1 MGSKLIGLQAL
12 ILNKIQSTY
21 FENLLKYLLVL
32 PHLSSLIVNCQD
44 QVQNKT
50 NLYKQI
56 FRLPALK
63 YCKLSLDDSNQP
75 ELLPIATKEFSPIE
89 HFILNSTHVLNDLN
103 NLLSYVP
110 HLNRL
115 SIYSQYYSPTTQMQ
129 LYSAVLSHLTHVS
142 LNRLDIPFDQLESM
156 SRSLLNPIQVLH
168 ISNYSSAAY
177 LNANRWQRL
186 ILSHIP
192 HLRIFNI
199 LISYTLNWAENIV
212 DFITMINKFNSL
224 FWFKRQWFFEYY
236 VDKKRDQNFLSFYST
251 NPYRRKQY
259 ILYEEKDKNI
269 HINNRKTIMNFVHQ
283 VEIRTEK
290 VMINLQKYFPNV
302 TELIIVFSST
312 EQSDDEPASIVEEKV
327 LTKIDACQCSVG
339 IKYKETVST

>member
-1 MGSKLIGLQAL
+1 
-12 ILNKIQSTY
+12 
-21 FENLLKYLLVL
+21 
-32 PHLSSLIVNCQD
+32 
-44 QVQNKT
+44 
-50 NLYKQI
+50 
-56 FRLPALK
+56 
-63 YCKLSLDDSNQP
+63 
-75 ELLPIATKEFSPIE
+75 
-89 HFILNSTHVLNDLN
+89 
-103 NLLSYVP
+103 
-110 HLNRL
+110 
-115 SIYSQYYSPTTQMQ
+115 
-129 LYSAVLSHLTHVS
+129 
-142 LNRLDIPFDQLESM
+142 M

-312 EQSDDEPASIVEEKV
+312 EQSKNLLSNNLNNILPVNQLTKFVLRSYYDDFYKIIKLLQCIPNLHIFEIRCSTSFQDSNLISIQQSDAFRLISQTNKIQHMIIGYQCTLNEIKFLVNLCPQLQQFTIDKSDKNLESFLRCLLSNINERLNHLFLLCIASINQKE
-327 LTKIDACQCSVG
+327 TKILETLIKSEKLLNPCSLE
-339 IKYKETVST
+339 IKYDSFDKKPIYGGKIDYE